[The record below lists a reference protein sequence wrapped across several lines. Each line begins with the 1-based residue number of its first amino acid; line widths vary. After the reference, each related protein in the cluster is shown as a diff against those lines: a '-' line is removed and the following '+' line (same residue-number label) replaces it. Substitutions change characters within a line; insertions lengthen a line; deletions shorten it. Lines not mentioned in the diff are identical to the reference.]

1 MSIKIMIVDD
11 QTLMRDGLKTVLSLE
26 KDFEVVRAA
35 ASGKEALETLE
46 TNKVDV
52 VLLDI
57 RMPEMSG
64 VECVKE
70 IKSRYKDVKV
80 IMLTTFNDDEY
91 IIDALRYGASGYLL
105 KDIEMDQL
113 VKTIKDTMDG
123 RIILNQEVI
132 TKLSY
137 GLSKY
142 SPESEPIKA
151 SDTKLDLSEREM
163 ELASMMVQG
172 FTNKQISMML
182 HISEGTTRNYISSI
196 YSKIGINDRTK
207 AVLFLKDNG
216 VK

>member
-26 KDFEVVRAA
+26 KDFEIVKAA
-35 ASGKEALETLE
+35 ASGREALETLK
-46 TNKVDV
+46 TSKVDL

-57 RMPEMSG
+57 RMPDMNG
-64 VECVKE
+64 VECVRE
-70 IKSRYKDVKV
+70 IKSLYKDVKV

-113 VKTIKDTMDG
+113 VKTIRDTMNG
-123 RIILNQEVI
+123 QIILNQEVI
-132 TKLSY
+132 KKLSY
-137 GLSKY
+137 GLTKFSADDEPKK
-142 SPESEPIKA
+142 ESHP
-151 SDTKLDLSEREM
+151 KLDLSEREM

-196 YSKIGINDRTK
+196 YSKLGINDRTK

-216 VK
+216 IK